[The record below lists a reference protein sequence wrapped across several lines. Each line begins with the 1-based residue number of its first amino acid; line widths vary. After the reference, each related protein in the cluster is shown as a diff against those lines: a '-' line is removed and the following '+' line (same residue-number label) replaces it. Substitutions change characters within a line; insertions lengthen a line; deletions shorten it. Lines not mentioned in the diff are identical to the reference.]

1 MGSVIQSFKN
11 AIPDAKWIFY
21 SNKTNEFSDDI
32 DETTA
37 NQYIERISLVLK
49 QTFDALSDKTLNTF
63 VIYARKYNIL
73 LRIFEN
79 NTFIWAVVEKDKF
92 NQDILTKLK
101 DFAIE
106 EVAPPETK
114 EELVEEKAEEHP
126 AEGVKEEVVKE
137 EEAQK
142 LSPEVLENFK
152 KIASGYL
159 GDFAGDIFKNVMEDL
174 KISEDNLTKET
185 LVNLCYGL
193 ERSAGMIVGP
203 TKARKLADELLE
215 KIKEE

>member
-1 MGSVIQSFKN
+1 MHNAIQSFKDI
-11 AIPDAKWIFY
+11 IPDAKWIFY
-21 SNKTNEFSDDI
+21 SNETNEFSEDI

-37 NQYIERISLVLK
+37 NQYVERISLVLK

-63 VIYARKYNIL
+63 VIYAQKYNIL

-79 NTFIWAVVEKDKF
+79 NTFIWAIIEKDKF
-92 NQDILTKLK
+92 NQDILIKLK
-101 DFAIE
+101 NFTLKE
-106 EVAPPETK
+106 EVAAPETK
-114 EELVEEKAEEHP
+114 EKPVEEKEEHP
-126 AEGVKEEVVKE
+126 VEAKEEVVKE
-137 EEAQK
+137 KEAEK
-142 LSPEVLENFK
+142 LPPEILNDFK

-159 GDFAGDIFKNVMEDL
+159 GDFVGDIFKNVMEDL